1 MQYLCGGYDRLSDA
15 DNKNDESSSI
25 QSQKMIIDSF
35 AKFNNLKIVKHYVD
49 DGYSGGNFDRPGFQE
64 MIKDIESGK
73 INCVI
78 TKDLSRLGREMYK
91 TGKYIEEYF
100 LEHGVRYIAINDSY
114 DSNIGDSMLGIRLSV
129 NDLYLRDV
137 SKKVKTSLRA
147 KQNRGD
153 YIGSFPL
160 YGYKKD
166 PDDRHKL
173 IVDEEVREVVELIY
187 DLALEGKSPN
197 KIAETLTLKKIPIP
211 IVHKKEPRAK
221 DVTENDGYG
230 IWKRQ
235 TIFSILT
242 NQMYIGNMVQ
252 NTHNKI
258 SYNSKKLRK
267 TDSSEHIIVPD
278 THEAIISKEVFFKVQ
293 DILNDR
299 TSERKTD
306 QQLEYLLGGLLYCKD
321 CGRSI
326 RISKDVLKKSIR
338 HYTQCNLYTRKGK
351 FGVCSSH
358 RVNYDWLEEDVIEY
372 LQDVCEM
379 FCKHYDFNEVEDNSE
394 SIVIKNIKDINK
406 KIEKVQNTLNT
417 HKTTIDSLYMDKVH
431 GLVDEDMYK
440 RIYDKTKLEM
450 NKLENELNNLN
461 NQRTIN
467 EKQQDS
473 NSSFNKCK
481 KSVLDYMT
489 LRVPTREQITR
500 LVDKI
505 EIDKDKKIYVYL
517 KFPELLIEN

>member
-25 QSQKMIIDSF
+25 KSQKMIIDSF
-35 AKFNNLKIVKHYVD
+35 AKFNNLKIVKHYID

-64 MIKDIESGK
+64 MIKDIKRGK

-91 TGKYIEEYF
+91 TGKYIEEFF

-166 PDDRHKL
+166 PNDRHKL
-173 IVDEEVREVVELIY
+173 IVDEEVRDVVELIY
-187 DLALEGKSPN
+187 DLALMGKSPN

-221 DVTENDGYG
+221 DVTENDGLG

-235 TIFSILT
+235 TIVSILT

-252 NTHNKI
+252 NTQNKI
-258 SYNSKKLRK
+258 SYNSKKVRK
-267 TDSSEHIIVPD
+267 TDNSEHIVVPN
-278 THEAIISKEVFFKVQ
+278 THEAIIANEVFFKVQ
-293 DILNDR
+293 DILKNR
-299 TSERKTD
+299 AIERKSD
-306 QQLEYLLGGLLYCKD
+306 EQLEYLFGGLLYCKD

-326 RISKDVLKKSIR
+326 RISKDVLKSGVR

-351 FGVCSSH
+351 YGICSSH
-358 RVNYDWLEEDVIEY
+358 RINYDWLEEDVIKY
-372 LQDVCEM
+372 LQDVCER
-379 FCKHYDFNEVEDNSE
+379 FCKYYDFNEIEDNSE
-394 SIVIKNIKDINK
+394 DIVINNIKEINK
-406 KIEKVQNTLNT
+406 KIGRLTNLLNS
-417 HKTTIDSLYMDKVH
+417 HKATIDNLYMDKIK
-431 GLVDEDMYK
+431 GLVDEEMYK
-440 RIYDKTKLEM
+440 RIYDKTNGEITRINIELE
-450 NKLENELNNLN
+450 ELNKKKEVNENQTLN
-461 NQRTIN
+461 STNF
-467 EKQQDS
+467 K
-473 NSSFNKCK
+473 KCK
-481 KSVLDYMT
+481 NSVINYMS
-489 LRVPTREQITR
+489 LKNPTKDQIKM
-500 LVDKI
+500 LVNRI
-505 EIDKDKKIYVYL
+505 EIDKDRKIYVYL
-517 KFPELLIEN
+517 NFPKLLEEI

>member
-1 MQYLCGGYDRLSDA
+1 MQYLCAGYDRLSDA

-49 DGYSGGNFDRPGFQE
+49 DGYSGGNFDRPGFMS
-64 MIKDIESGK
+64 MIEDIETGK

-160 YGYKKD
+160 YGYKKN
-166 PDDRHKL
+166 PTDRHKL
-173 IVDEEVREVVELIY
+173 IVDEDVKDNIILIY
-187 DLALEGKSPN
+187 DLALEGKSPG
-197 KIAETLTLKKIPIP
+197 KIAEILTLKKIPIP
-211 IVHKKEPRAK
+211 IIHKNDPRSK
-221 DVTENDGYG
+221 NVYENDGYG

-235 TIFSILT
+235 TVFSILT
-242 NQMYIGNMVQ
+242 NEMYIGNMVQ

-267 TDSSEHIIVPD
+267 TDVSEHIIVPN
-278 THEAIISKEVFFKVQ
+278 THEAIIDKKVFYKVQ
-293 DILNDR
+293 NILNDR
-299 TSERKTD
+299 TMIRKTD
-306 QQLEYLLGGLLYCKD
+306 EQLEYLLGGLLYCKD
-321 CGRSI
+321 CGRSL
-326 RISKDVLKKSIR
+326 RISKDILKNGIR
-338 HYTQCNLYTRKGK
+338 RYTQCNLYTRKGK
-351 FGVCSSH
+351 FGICSSH
-358 RVNYDWLEEDVIEY
+358 RINYDWLEEDVILY
-372 LQDVCEM
+372 LQDVCGD
-379 FCKHYDFNEVEDNSE
+379 FCKHYDFNEIEDNSE
-394 SIVIKNIKDINK
+394 SIIIKNIKEVKK
-406 KIEKVQNTLNT
+406 KIEKVQNTLNSY
-417 HKTTIDSLYMDKVH
+417 KRTIDNLYMDKVH

-440 RIYDKTKLEM
+440 RIYEKTRVEIKKLEE
-450 NKLENELNNLN
+450 KLYDLEKQKE
-461 NQRTIN
+461 RN
-467 EKQQDS
+467 EKQKDS
-473 NSSFNKCK
+473 SSTLNKYK
-481 KSVLDYMT
+481 KSMLDYMSLST
-489 LRVPTREQITR
+489 PTKDQIMK
-500 LVDKI
+500 LVEKI

-517 KFPELLIEN
+517 KFPELQVS

>member
-49 DGYSGGNFDRPGFQE
+49 DGYSGGNFDRPGFMN
-64 MIKDIESGK
+64 MIEDIEKGK

-166 PDDRHKL
+166 PTDRHKL
-173 IVDEEVREVVELIY
+173 IVDEEVKDIILLIY
-187 DLALEGKSPN
+187 DLALKRTSLG

-211 IVHKKEPRAK
+211 IIYKNDPRAK
-221 DVTENDGYG
+221 NICENDGYG
-230 IWKRQ
+230 IWRRQ
-235 TIFSILT
+235 TIHSILT

-267 TDSSEHIIVPD
+267 TDASEHIVVPN
-278 THEAIISKEVFFKVQ
+278 THEAIIDKITFKKVQ

-299 TSERKTD
+299 TMMRKTD
-306 QQLEYLLGGLLYCKD
+306 EQLEYLLGGLLYCKD

-326 RISKDVLKKSIR
+326 RISKDILKNGIR

-358 RVNYDWLEEDVIEY
+358 RINYDWLEEDVILY
-372 LQDVCEM
+372 LQNICKT
-379 FCKHYDFNEVEDNSE
+379 FCKHYDFNEIEDNSK
-394 SIVIKNIKDINK
+394 SIIIKNIKETNK
-406 KIEKVQNTLNT
+406 KIEKTENTLNS
-417 HKTTIDSLYMDKVH
+417 HKKTIDNLYMDKVH

-440 RIYDKTKLEM
+440 RIYNKEKQEIKKLEDKLSDLM
-450 NKLENELNNLN
+450 KIKETNK
-461 NQRTIN
+461 
-467 EKQQDS
+467 KQDS
-473 NSSFNKCK
+473 NNTFNKYK
-481 KSVLDYMT
+481 KFLLDYMS
-489 LRVPTREQITR
+489 LKNPTKEQIIR
-500 LVDKI
+500 LVEKI
-505 EIDKDKKIYVYL
+505 EIDANKKVYVYL
-517 KFPELLIEN
+517 KFPKLLF